1 MVLEKS
7 PAEGSREFE
16 VSGYFWVPERPDARV
31 WGAFAAE
38 GGHKPEVVLAG
49 GLVNDPRVRSTGG
62 GGRVFMSSA
71 AATEK
76 AFQPITL
83 QGQLDSGHAVT
94 LVNAYNHGRDGNYF
108 GSPHYKAHYAV
119 SGDRHVS
126 GVDQLF
132 IAVRFRFGDPYWL
145 GHLRESKASAVDSDG
160 SALSVETS
168 DDGNWLVY
176 TATAPA
182 TLRQLKT
189 RVVSGCLTLAE
200 LVLDQDFAAR
210 DTHVRVNDGD
220 PWLTVHG
227 PEFSTPPNEFDADT
241 LLRREEL
248 TVERFAKW
256 IPFNDGLDG
265 LASVV
270 ARPIK
275 APLQTQVLVVTPLV
289 EGLHRRM
296 PKTFEQ
302 SKFARASPSVL
313 KRIKEAS
320 RRAARVTATNRRNLD
335 PRQVHVAVMDS
346 VSHFDDVD
354 YVQRATDLMTTVCAV
369 IPEIAE
375 SVADL
380 PEHLTKAHHEMAHQ
394 LPLNEENEPLEVR
407 NLRWLVVANITPW
420 LLRGLLL
427 LEAGI
432 DPSVLHDRYLA
443 YGRFLYFRANV
454 AQFVRELGWELPAS
468 I

>member
-1 MVLEKS
+1 
-7 PAEGSREFE
+7 

-49 GLVNDPRVRSTGG
+49 GLVNDPRVRSTGA
-62 GGRVFMSSA
+62 GGRAFMSSA
-71 AATEK
+71 AATVK

-83 QGQLDSGHAVT
+83 QGQLDTGHAVT

-108 GSPHYKAHYAV
+108 GSPHYKADYAV
-119 SGDRHVS
+119 LGDRHVS

-132 IAVRFRFGDPYWL
+132 SAVRFRFGDPYWL
-145 GHLRESKASAVDSDG
+145 GHLRESKASAVDGDG
-160 SALSVETS
+160 SALRVETS

-176 TATAPA
+176 TAGRPA
-182 TLRQLKT
+182 TLRRLKT
-189 RVVSGCLTLAE
+189 LVVSGCLALAE
-200 LVLDQDFAAR
+200 LALDQDFAAR
-210 DTHVRVNDGD
+210 DTHVRINDCD
-220 PWLTVHG
+220 PWLSVHG
-227 PEFSTPPNEFDADT
+227 PGDDAPPNELDANT

-256 IPFNDGLDG
+256 IPFNDKLDG
-265 LASVV
+265 LASVA

-296 PKTFEQ
+296 PETFEQ
-302 SKFARASPSVL
+302 SKFASASPGVL
-313 KRIKEAS
+313 NRIKEAA
-320 RRAARVTATNRRNLD
+320 RHAARVTATSRRNLD
-335 PRQVHVAVMDS
+335 PQQIDVAVTKA
-346 VSHFDDVD
+346 VSLIDDVD
-354 YVQRATDLMTTVCAV
+354 FLQRATDVVTKVCAV

-380 PEHLTKAHHEMAHQ
+380 PECLTKARNEMAHQ
-394 LPLNEENEPLEVR
+394 LPLDEEKEPIEVR
-407 NLRWLVVANITPW
+407 YLRWSVVASVTPW
-420 LLRGLLL
+420 ILRGLLL

-432 DPSVLHDRYLA
+432 DPSVLHDRHLA
-443 YGRFLYFRANV
+443 YGQFLSFRANV
-454 AQFVRELGWELPAS
+454 AQFVRELA
-468 I
+468 

>member
-1 MVLEKS
+1 M
-7 PAEGSREFE
+7 
-16 VSGYFWVPERPDARV
+16 SGYFWVPEKPDARV
-31 WGAFAAE
+31 WGSFAAE

-49 GLVNDPRVRSTGG
+49 SLVHDPRVRSTGA

-71 AATEK
+71 AATVK

-83 QGQLDSGHAVT
+83 QGQLDTGHAVT

-108 GSPHYKAHYAV
+108 GSPHYKADYAV

-132 IAVRFRFGDPYWL
+132 SAVRFRFGDPYWL
-145 GHLRESKASAVDSDG
+145 GHLRGSKASAAGSDG

-176 TATAPA
+176 TAAAPS

-189 RVVSGCLTLAE
+189 RVVSGCLALAE

-210 DTHVRVNDGD
+210 DMHVRVNDDD
-220 PWLTVHG
+220 PWLTIHG

-275 APLQTQVLVVTPLV
+275 ASLRTQVLVVTPLV

-335 PRQVHVAVMDS
+335 PQQVDVAVMDS

-354 YVQRATDLMTTVCAV
+354 YVQRATDLVTTVCAA

-394 LPLNEENEPLEVR
+394 LPLKEENEPLEVR

-443 YGRFLYFRANV
+443 YDRFLHFRADV
-454 AQFVRELGWELPAS
+454 AQFVGELGWELPS
-468 I
+468 SS

>member
-1 MVLEKS
+1 
-7 PAEGSREFE
+7 
-16 VSGYFWVPERPDARV
+16 VSGYFWLPEKPDATV

-49 GLVNDPRVRSTGG
+49 GLVDDPRVRSTGA
-62 GGRVFMSSA
+62 GGRVFISSA
-71 AATEK
+71 AATIK

-83 QGQLDSGHAVT
+83 RGRLDTGHAVT
-94 LVNAYNHGRDGNYF
+94 LVNAYNHGQDGHYF
-108 GSPHYKAHYAV
+108 GSPHYISDYAV
-119 SGDRHVS
+119 LGDRHVS
-126 GVDQLF
+126 GVDQPF
-132 IAVRFRFGDPYWL
+132 SSMRFRFGDPYWL
-145 GHLRESKASAVDSDG
+145 GHLRESRASAVNSDG

-176 TATAPA
+176 TAGAPA
-182 TLRQLKT
+182 TLRQLET
-189 RVVSGCLTLAE
+189 RVVLGCLTLAE
-200 LVLDQDFAAR
+200 LALDQDFAAR
-210 DTHVRVNDGD
+210 DTHVRINDGD
-220 PWLTVHG
+220 PWLSVHG
-227 PEFSTPPNEFDADT
+227 PGSDTPPNEFDANT

-256 IPFNDGLDG
+256 IAFNDTWDG

-296 PKTFEQ
+296 PETFEQ
-302 SKFARASPSVL
+302 SKFAGASPSAL
-313 KRIKEAS
+313 KRIKEAA
-320 RRAARVTATNRRNLD
+320 RRAARVTATGRRKLD
-335 PRQVHVAVMDS
+335 PQQVHVAVMNA
-346 VSHFDDVD
+346 VSRFDDVD
-354 YVQRATDLMTTVCAV
+354 YVQRATDVVTKVCAV

-380 PEHLTKAHHEMAHQ
+380 PECLTKARHEMAHQ
-394 LPLNEENEPLEVR
+394 LPLDEEKEPLEVR
-407 NLRWLVVANITPW
+407 YLRWLVVANITPW

-432 DPSVLHDRYLA
+432 DPSVLHDRHLA
-443 YGRFLYFRANV
+443 YGRFLSFRANV
-454 AQFVRELGWELPAS
+454 AQFVRELGWELPS
-468 I
+468 SS

>member
-1 MVLEKS
+1 
-7 PAEGSREFE
+7 

-31 WGAFAAE
+31 WGTFAAE
-38 GGHKPEVVLAG
+38 GGHEPEAVLAG
-49 GLVNDPRVRSTGG
+49 GLVNDPRVRSTGA

-71 AATEK
+71 AATVK
-76 AFQPITL
+76 AFQSITL
-83 QGQLDSGHAVT
+83 QGQLDTGHAVT
-94 LVNAYNHGRDGNYF
+94 LVNAYNHGRDGTYF
-108 GSPHYKAHYAV
+108 GSPHYKANYAV
-119 SGDRHVS
+119 LGDRHVS

-132 IAVRFRFGDPYWL
+132 SAVRFRFGDPYWL
-145 GHLRESKASAVDSDG
+145 GHLRESKANAVDSDG
-160 SALSVETS
+160 SELSVETS

-176 TATAPA
+176 TAAAPA

-189 RVVSGCLTLAE
+189 RVVSGCLALAE

-320 RRAARVTATNRRNLD
+320 RRAATVTATSRRNLD
-335 PRQVHVAVMDS
+335 PQQVQVAVMDS

-354 YVQRATDLMTTVCAV
+354 YVQRATDLVTTVCAV

-380 PEHLTKAHHEMAHQ
+380 PERLRKAHHEMAHQ
-394 LPLNEENEPLEVR
+394 LPLDEEKEPLEVR
-407 NLRWLVVANITPW
+407 YLRWLVVANITPW

-443 YGRFLYFRANV
+443 YGRFRYFRANV
-454 AQFVRELGWELPAS
+454 AQFAREPGWELPS
-468 I
+468 SS

>member
-1 MVLEKS
+1 VN
-7 PAEGSREFE
+7 
-16 VSGYFWVPERPDARV
+16 GYFWVPERPDARV

-38 GGHKPEVVLAG
+38 GGHEPEAILAD
-49 GLVNDPRVRSTGG
+49 GLVNDPRVRSTGA

-71 AATEK
+71 AATVK
-76 AFQPITL
+76 AFQSITL
-83 QGQLDSGHAVT
+83 QGQLDTGHAVT
-94 LVNAYNHGRDGNYF
+94 LVNAYNHGRDGTYF
-108 GSPHYKAHYAV
+108 GSPHYKADYAV
-119 SGDRHVS
+119 LGDRHVS

-132 IAVRFRFGDPYWL
+132 SAVRFRFGDPYWL
-145 GHLRESKASAVDSDG
+145 GHLRESKANAVDSDG
-160 SALSVETS
+160 SELSVETS

-176 TATAPA
+176 TAAAPA

-189 RVVSGCLTLAE
+189 RVVSGCLALAE

-227 PEFSTPPNEFDADT
+227 PESSTPPNEFDADT

-256 IPFNDGLDG
+256 IPFNDRLDG

-320 RRAARVTATNRRNLD
+320 RRAAGVTATNRRNLD
-335 PRQVHVAVMDS
+335 PQQVHVAVMDS

-354 YVQRATDLMTTVCAV
+354 YVQRATDLVTTVCAV

-380 PEHLTKAHHEMAHQ
+380 PGRLTKAHHEMAHQ
-394 LPLNEENEPLEVR
+394 LPLDEEKEPLEVR
-407 NLRWLVVANITPW
+407 NLRWLVVVNITPW

-454 AQFVRELGWELPAS
+454 AQFVRELGWELPSS

>member
-1 MVLEKS
+1 
-7 PAEGSREFE
+7 
-16 VSGYFWVPERPDARV
+16 VSGYFWVPEKPDARV
-31 WGAFAAE
+31 WGSFAAE
-38 GGHKPEVVLAG
+38 AGQKPEAVLAG
-49 GLVNDPRVRSTGG
+49 GLVDDPRVRSTGA
-62 GGRVFMSSA
+62 GGRVFTSSA
-71 AATEK
+71 AAVVK

-83 QGQLDSGHAVT
+83 QGQFDTGDAVT
-94 LVNAYNHGRDGNYF
+94 LVNAYNHGRDGHYF
-108 GSPHYKAHYAV
+108 GSPYYKADYAV
-119 SGDRHVS
+119 FGDRHVS

-132 IAVRFRFGDPYWL
+132 SAMRFRFGDPYWL

-160 SALSVETS
+160 SALSVETA

-176 TATAPA
+176 TAAAPA
-182 TLRQLKT
+182 TLRQLET
-189 RVVSGCLTLAE
+189 RVVSGCLALAE
-200 LVLDQDFAAR
+200 LALDQDFAAR
-210 DTHVRVNDGD
+210 DTHVRINDGD
-220 PWLTVHG
+220 PWLSVHG
-227 PEFSTPPNEFDADT
+227 PAFDTPPNEFDADT
-241 LLRREEL
+241 LLSREEL

-256 IPFNDGLDG
+256 IPLNDTLDG

-302 SKFARASPSVL
+302 SKFARASPSRL
-313 KRIKEAS
+313 KRIKEAA
-320 RRAARVTATNRRNLD
+320 RRAASGGATGGRNLD
-335 PRQVHVAVMDS
+335 PQQVHVALMNA

-354 YVQRATDLMTTVCAV
+354 YVQRATDVVAKVCAV

-380 PEHLTKAHHEMAHQ
+380 PECLTKARHEMAHQ
-394 LPLNEENEPLEVR
+394 SPLDGEKEPLEVR
-407 NLRWLVVANITPW
+407 YLRWLVVANITPW

-432 DPSVLHDRYLA
+432 DPSVLHDRHLA
-443 YGRFLYFRANV
+443 YGYFLTFRANV
-454 AQFVRELGWELPAS
+454 AQFVRELDWELPPS
-468 I
+468 S

>member
-1 MVLEKS
+1 MPEK
-7 PAEGSREFE
+7 
-16 VSGYFWVPERPDARV
+16 PDAAV
-31 WGAFAAE
+31 WGAFAAD
-38 GGHKPEVVLAG
+38 GGHKPEVILAA
-49 GLVNDPRVRSTGG
+49 GLVNDPRVIRSNRA
-62 GGRVFMSSA
+62 GGRVFMSSG
-71 AATEK
+71 AATVK

-83 QGQLDSGHAVT
+83 WGQLDAGPVVT
-94 LVNAYNHGRDGNYF
+94 LVNAYNHGRDGAYF
-108 GSPHYKAHYAV
+108 GSPHYKADYAV
-119 SGDRHVS
+119 LGDRHVS

-132 IAVRFRFGDPYWL
+132 SAARFRFGDPYWL
-145 GHLRESKASAVDSDG
+145 GHLRESKASAVDSEG
-160 SALSVETS
+160 AALSVEKS

-176 TATAPA
+176 TAAAPA

-189 RVVSGCLTLAE
+189 RVVSGCLALAE

-210 DTHVRVNDGD
+210 DTHLRVNDGD

-227 PEFSTPPNEFDADT
+227 PESSTPPNELDADT

-256 IPFNDGLDG
+256 IPFNDRLDG

-335 PRQVHVAVMDS
+335 PQQVHVAVMNS

-354 YVQRATDLMTTVCAV
+354 YVQRATDLVTTVCAV

-380 PEHLTKAHHEMAHQ
+380 PECLTKAHHEMAHQ
-394 LPLNEENEPLEVR
+394 LPLDEEKEPLEVR

-454 AQFVRELGWELPAS
+454 TQFVRELGWELPS
-468 I
+468 SS

>member
-1 MVLEKS
+1 M
-7 PAEGSREFE
+7 
-16 VSGYFWVPERPDARV
+16 SGYFWVPEKPDANV
-31 WGAFAAE
+31 WGSFAAE

-49 GLVNDPRVRSTGG
+49 GLVHDPRVRSTGA
-62 GGRVFMSSA
+62 GGRVFTSSA
-71 AATEK
+71 AETVK
-76 AFQPITL
+76 AFQPVTL
-83 QGQLDSGHAVT
+83 QGQLDTGHAVT
-94 LVNAYNHGRDGNYF
+94 LVNAYNHGKDGNYF
-108 GSPHYKAHYAV
+108 GSPHYKADYAV
-119 SGDRHVS
+119 LGDRHVS

-132 IAVRFRFGDPYWL
+132 SAVRFRFGDPYWL
-145 GHLRESKASAVDSDG
+145 GHLRGSKASAVDSDG

-176 TATAPA
+176 TAAAPA

-189 RVVSGCLTLAE
+189 RVVSGCLALAE

-210 DTHVRVNDGD
+210 DMHLRVNDGD
-220 PWLTVHG
+220 PWLTVHE
-227 PEFSTPPNEFDADT
+227 PESSAPPNELDADT

-248 TVERFAKW
+248 TVDRFAKW
-256 IPFNDGLDG
+256 IPFNDRLDG

-296 PKTFEQ
+296 PTTFEQ

-320 RRAARVTATNRRNLD
+320 RRAAIVTATNRRNLD
-335 PRQVHVAVMDS
+335 PQQVHVAVMDS

-354 YVQRATDLMTTVCAV
+354 YVQRATDLVTMVCAV

-380 PEHLTKAHHEMAHQ
+380 PECLTKAHHEMAHQ
-394 LPLNEENEPLEVR
+394 LPLDEEKEPLEIR
-407 NLRWLVVANITPW
+407 NLRWSVVANITPW

-454 AQFVRELGWELPAS
+454 AQFVRELGWELPS
-468 I
+468 SS

>member
-1 MVLEKS
+1 
-7 PAEGSREFE
+7 
-16 VSGYFWVPERPDARV
+16 VSGYFWVPEKPDARV

-38 GGHKPEVVLAG
+38 RGHKPEAVLAG
-49 GLVNDPRVRSTGG
+49 GLVDDPRVRSSGA
-62 GGRVFMSSA
+62 GGRIFMSSA
-71 AATEK
+71 AATVK

-83 QGQLDSGHAVT
+83 QGQLDTGHAVT
-94 LVNAYNHGRDGNYF
+94 LVNAYNHGRDGYYF
-108 GSPHYKAHYAV
+108 GSPHYKADYAV
-119 SGDRHVS
+119 VGDRHVS

-132 IAVRFRFGDPYWL
+132 SAMRFRFGDPYWL
-145 GHLRESKASAVDSDG
+145 GHLQESKASAVDSDG

-176 TATAPA
+176 TAAAPA

-189 RVVSGCLTLAE
+189 RVVLGCLALAE
-200 LVLDQDFAAR
+200 LALDQDFAPR
-210 DTHVRVNDGD
+210 DTHVRINDGD
-220 PWLTVHG
+220 PWLSVHG
-227 PEFSTPPNEFDADT
+227 PGSDTPPNEFDADT
-241 LLRREEL
+241 LLPRVEL

-256 IPFNDGLDG
+256 IPFNDTLDG

-302 SKFARASPSVL
+302 SKFAGASPSAL
-313 KRIKEAS
+313 KRIKEAAQ
-320 RRAARVTATNRRNLD
+320 RAARGTATGRRNLD
-335 PRQVHVAVMDS
+335 PQQVHVAVMNA

-354 YVQRATDLMTTVCAV
+354 YVQRVTDVVTKVCAV

-380 PEHLTKAHHEMAHQ
+380 PECLTKARHEMAHQ
-394 LPLNEENEPLEVR
+394 LPLDEEKEPLEVR
-407 NLRWLVVANITPW
+407 YLRWLVVANITPW

-432 DPSVLHDRYLA
+432 DPSVLHDRHLA
-443 YGRFLYFRANV
+443 YGRFLSFRANV
-454 AQFVRELGWELPAS
+454 AQFVRELGWELPS
-468 I
+468 SS

>member
-1 MVLEKS
+1 
-7 PAEGSREFE
+7 
-16 VSGYFWVPERPDARV
+16 VSGYFWLPEKPDATV

-38 GGHKPEVVLAG
+38 GGHKPEAVLAG
-49 GLVNDPRVRSTGG
+49 GLVDDPRVRSTGA

-71 AATEK
+71 AATIK

-83 QGQLDSGHAVT
+83 RGRLDTGHAVT

-108 GSPHYKAHYAV
+108 GSPHYISDYAV
-119 SGDRHVS
+119 LGDRHVS
-126 GVDQLF
+126 GVDQPF
-132 IAVRFRFGDPYWL
+132 SSMRFRFGDPYWL
-145 GHLRESKASAVDSDG
+145 GHLRESRASAVNSDG

-176 TATAPA
+176 TAGAPA
-182 TLRQLKT
+182 TLRRLET
-189 RVVSGCLTLAE
+189 RVVLGCLTLAE
-200 LVLDQDFAAR
+200 LALDQDFAAR
-210 DTHVRVNDGD
+210 DTHVRINDGD
-220 PWLTVHG
+220 PWLSVHG
-227 PEFSTPPNEFDADT
+227 PGSDTPPNEFDADT

-256 IPFNDGLDG
+256 IPFNDTLDG

-275 APLQTQVLVVTPLV
+275 APLRTQVLVVTPLV
-289 EGLHRRM
+289 EALHRRM
-296 PKTFEQ
+296 PETFEQ
-302 SKFARASPSVL
+302 SKFAGASPSAL
-313 KRIKEAS
+313 KRIKEAAQ
-320 RRAARVTATNRRNLD
+320 RAARVTATGRRKLD
-335 PRQVHVAVMDS
+335 PQQVHVAVMNA

-354 YVQRATDLMTTVCAV
+354 YVQRATDVVTKVCAV

-380 PEHLTKAHHEMAHQ
+380 PECLTKARHEMAHR
-394 LPLNEENEPLEVR
+394 LALDEEKEPLEVR
-407 NLRWLVVANITPW
+407 YLRWLVVANITPW

-432 DPSVLHDRYLA
+432 DPSVLHDRHLA
-443 YGRFLYFRANV
+443 YGRFLSFRANV
-454 AQFVRELGWELPAS
+454 AQFVRELGWELPS
-468 I
+468 SS

>member
-1 MVLEKS
+1 
-7 PAEGSREFE
+7 

-31 WGAFAAE
+31 WGAFGAE
-38 GGHKPEVVLAG
+38 GGHKPEAVLAG
-49 GLVNDPRVRSTGG
+49 GLVIDPRVRSTGG

-108 GSPHYKAHYAV
+108 GSPHYKADYAV
-119 SGDRHVS
+119 SGDRHVC

-132 IAVRFRFGDPYWL
+132 SAVRFRFGDPYWL

-176 TATAPA
+176 TAAAPA

-189 RVVSGCLTLAE
+189 RVVSGCLALAE

-210 DTHVRVNDGD
+210 DTHVRVSDGD

-248 TVERFAKW
+248 TVERFARW

-320 RRAARVTATNRRNLD
+320 RRAATVTATSRRNLD
-335 PRQVHVAVMDS
+335 PQQVQVAVMDS

-354 YVQRATDLMTTVCAV
+354 YVQRATDLVTTVCAV

-394 LPLNEENEPLEVR
+394 LPLNDENEPLEVR

-443 YGRFLYFRANV
+443 HGRFLYFRADV
-454 AQFVRELGWELPAS
+454 AQFVRELGWELPS
-468 I
+468 SS